1 MDEKLL
7 DQLRQLLE
15 RLAKKINRGQ
25 FHNEPNY
32 TAAFF
37 GSLSGERIEAA
48 GQYIEFKF
56 SISDDRG
63 PSSAE
68 KHTGIDIGMV
78 FEWETEDEGKDES
91 IPFQKAVLVQ
101 AKNHVQKL
109 ANDKDLQEQCRKMR
123 QITTHYIVLDCPY
136 DCSIPNIYFS
146 SETKPYWDFKQPP
159 ISLYNYL
166 VNYVFQCRQ
175 GDTDENVIK
184 GALDAKRT
192 MWINTNAPK
201 HTLTP
206 DEPNNKPK
214 NPNSNNKTN
223 KLRFK

>member
-1 MDEKLL
+1 MNEKLL

-15 RLAKKINRGQ
+15 RVAKKINRGQ

-37 GSLSGERIEAA
+37 GSLSGRRIEAA
-48 GQYIEFKF
+48 GQYIEFNF

-78 FEWETEDEGKDES
+78 FEWEMEDEENKL

-101 AKNHVQKL
+101 AKNDVQKR
-109 ANDKDLQEQCRKMR
+109 ANDKDLQGQCRKMR

-146 SETKPYWDFKQPP
+146 SEKEPYWNTDFSQPP
-159 ISLYNYL
+159 INLYDYL
-166 VNYVFQCRQ
+166 VNYVFQCTQ
-175 GDTDENVIK
+175 GDTDKNVIN
-184 GALDAKRT
+184 GALDAQRT
-192 MWINTNAPK
+192 MWIKTNAPK
-201 HTLTP
+201 PTLVH
-206 DEPNNKPK
+206 KK
-214 NPNSNNKTN
+214 
-223 KLRFK
+223 KLKLI